1 MTRLR
6 AITLAAALFTGA
18 GCAGNGDE
26 ALLILQN
33 QFPDDGCVISAQEGS
48 LVQDDGTLDVLGG
61 TGYLFTP
68 LVKNTTLGET
78 GTEAQRRV
86 FIKGARIDIRFANV
100 ELFSDAELQMYDDI
114 GLTRFEVPLAG
125 SVSPDGGTIA
135 LSFEIIQ
142 AALTRVLTDKISGDA
157 ELLVLADVKVLGE
170 LGGGDIESQTFTFAV
185 RVCAGC
191 LINVVAACDALPD
204 AFMPRE
210 GNPCNP
216 FQDGTVDCCSTGAAE
231 QLRCPAF

>member
-6 AITLAAALFTGA
+6 AITLAAALMTGA

-61 TGYLFTP
+61 SSYLFTP

-78 GTEAQRRV
+78 GTEVQRRV
-86 FIKGARIDIRFANV
+86 FITGARVDLRFANE
-100 ELFSDAELQMYDDI
+100 ELFSDAELEMYRDI

-125 SVSPDGGTIA
+125 SISPDGGTLA
-135 LSFEIIQ
+135 LSFDIIQ

-157 ELLVLADVKVLGE
+157 ELLVLADIRVLGE

-191 LINVVAACDALPD
+191 LINDVGACEMLPD
-204 AFMPRE
+204 NFEARI

-216 FQDGTVDCCSTGAAE
+216 FQDGTVDCCVPTAGTP
-231 QLRCPAF
+231 RCPAF